1 MSLLVRKADDEEKL
15 DTNRIFKIRESIED
29 KIKKHKNKKP
39 KEISQ
44 IYFNNQKSSRNRT
57 FKKDGYLAQVA
68 KTQNEQKVTFINTKT
83 LEKNS

>member
-39 KEISQ
+39 KEIS
-44 IYFNNQKSSRNRT
+44 
-57 FKKDGYLAQVA
+57 
-68 KTQNEQKVTFINTKT
+68 
-83 LEKNS
+83 